1 LNSENTIMEYNTSR
15 APLIIPEYGR
25 SIQEMVQYAVNL
37 PTIEERTHAAKT
49 IVQAMSIL
57 NPQLKDMTDY
67 KHKLW
72 DHMFIISDFK
82 LDCESPYPMPD
93 REATKKKPERIAYP
107 QKTIRA
113 RHYGSIVENMIA
125 EAKKMEDGAE
135 KEQVIESIAN
145 FMKMS
150 YLTWNR
156 DTVSDELIRD
166 QLKEFSGGLLSLN
179 EEVKLATR
187 FVDLQDANRN
197 RGNALRNNNNFNR
210 TAKKRNGFNNRGK

>member
-1 LNSENTIMEYNTSR
+1 
-15 APLIIPEYGR
+15 
-25 SIQEMVQYAVNL
+25 
-37 PTIEERTHAAKT
+37 
-49 IVQAMSIL
+49 
-57 NPQLKDMTDY
+57 
-67 KHKLW
+67 
-72 DHMFIISDFK
+72 
-82 LDCESPYPMPD
+82 MPD

-113 RHYGSIVENMIA
+113 RHYGSIIENMIA